1 MASGSAVPEPL
12 NLFMLLP
19 KLQEL
24 GEHSPTDMKTET
36 KSKFIIL
43 SALLSAFNV
52 QPVAFAQGTA
62 FTYQGQLNVSGVAA
76 SGSYDIAFS
85 LYATNAGGV
94 AVAGPVT
101 NSAVGVTNGLFT
113 TTVDFGNVFT
123 GASNWLA
130 IAVSTNGANTF
141 STLAPRQQLTPTPY
155 AIFSE
160 SANGLGGT
168 LSASQLTSIGNTNG
182 GTGNFFV
189 GPSGNATTTG
199 TGNTANGVNALNH
212 DTSGS
217 YNTANGYDALYSNTN
232 GVENT
237 ANGLEALYDNTSGSY
252 NTANGAEALAFNKSG
267 SGNTG
272 IGFWALFH
280 NSSGSNN
287 IALGYQ
293 AGLNITNGGNIDI
306 GNQGLATDTKII
318 RIGDVQTQT
327 FIAGVITGD
336 GSGLTNVA
344 LLNGGNAFTGNQT
357 VTGGNVGI
365 GTNNPQEALHV
376 VGNILA
382 TGTVTGSSDRNAKE
396 NFAAVNPVEVLD
408 KVAAL
413 PISRW
418 NYKSDREETHLG
430 PMAQDFYAAF
440 GLGMD
445 DKHISMVD
453 ADGVALAA
461 IQGLNHKLEEARA
474 ENAELKARLDKLEKL
489 LNNRL
494 NGGGR

>member
-212 DTSGS
+212 D
-217 YNTANGYDALYSNTN
+217 
-232 GVENT
+232 
-237 ANGLEALYDNTSGSY
+237 TSGSY